1 MPAAPLAVR
10 KEENKVN
17 RVDVRRLYRFI
28 WSSSASRQTLC
39 CAVALVTLPLTLLP
53 IELQRRLIDDAM
65 GAKNLKLLIILI
77 SVYGLVITLQQVV
90 KYIYNVLTGKI
101 SEHVIRTLRVSI
113 VDDLPTDYGD
123 PDRKEGAVVSM
134 LTGEVEPVGGFAGRA
149 YGLLVTEG
157 GVLLAI
163 FAYMLYTQWALALVA
178 FIAFI
183 PQTLTTPF
191 VQNWINTQSAKRIG
205 LLRDVGDDA
214 VDISQGDESGE
225 SPAIGKISSIYAVR
239 LIINKLKYGLRALL
253 NLFDHAADL
262 AVLGFGGYLV
272 IKDQSTVGVV
282 VAFLSGLSQI
292 RDPFRSLITYFR
304 VLSDAALRFRMLNDE
319 FPALND
325 NITIKRNV

>member
-1 MPAAPLAVR
+1 MR

-28 WSSSASRQTLC
+28 WSSSASRQALC
-39 CAVALVTLPLTLLP
+39 CTVALATLPLILLP

-65 GAKNLKLLIILI
+65 GAKNFKLLITLV
-77 SVYGLVITLQQVV
+77 SVYASVILLQQVV

-113 VDDLPTDYGD
+113 LDDLPTDYGD

-149 YGLLVTEG
+149 YALLVTEG

-163 FAYMLYTQWALALVA
+163 FGYMLYTQWALALVA

-183 PQTLTTPF
+183 PQTLTTPL
-191 VQNWINTQSAKRIG
+191 VQNWINTQSAERIG

-214 VDISQGDESGE
+214 VEISHGDNSSESN
-225 SPAIGKISSIYAVR
+225 AMGKVSSIYAVR
-239 LIINKLKYGLRALL
+239 LIINKLKFGLKALL

-262 AVLGFGGYLV
+262 VVLGFGGYLV

-292 RDPFRSLITYFR
+292 RGPWRSLITYFR
-304 VLSDAALRFRMLNDE
+304 VLSDAALRFRMLSDE
-319 FPALND
+319 FPELND
-325 NITIKRNV
+325 NITTKRRG